1 MTRNAK
7 QKAATSPK
15 AATSNANA
23 EKPTG
28 CRCAAQVQIPGFPSG
43 DIAKAR
49 AEGARRVSSARPS
62 RFSEALR
69 ACPSA
74 GAGVH
79 SWILSCANWAAIEGV
94 SPGDAQRDILAAM
107 TRPPSPRAEVGI
119 ALVKAYAEH
128 RRGASFTPRTIA
140 PAKPK
145 PRPMTA
151 AAFIARGDGATE
163 ADWFEASP
171 VRIDW
176 EPGPKDA
183 AHLLRVLYRPWEF
196 VFCGERYGGAEDV
209 RTAAEWIAA
218 FDDGR
223 PVPPHFIPN
232 PLTGKAHPLAD
243 GKLSRRGDSAVAGF
257 LYAVAEF
264 DGMDKASQLALWW
277 GFRSAPIVALI
288 DSGGKSIH
296 AILRVDCETRADW
309 ERDIEGKLF
318 PAVLCPLGCD
328 PACRNESRLS
338 RLPGHF
344 RRERNAWQRLLYLN
358 PEGTPRNECR

>member
-1 MTRNAK
+1 M
-7 QKAATSPK
+7 S
-15 AATSNANA
+15 
-23 EKPTG
+23 G
-28 CRCAAQVQIPGFPSG
+28 G
-43 DIAKAR
+43 DISKAR

-74 GAGVH
+74 GSGVH

-94 SPGDAQRDILAAM
+94 SPREAQDAIHAAM
-107 TRPPSPRAEVGI
+107 TRPPSPSAEVG
-119 ALVKAYAEH
+119 AAVRKAFSEYKP
-128 RRGASFTPRTIA
+128 GMSFTPRHLA

-145 PRPMTA
+145 PKPMTA
-151 AAFIARGDGATE
+151 AAFIQRGDGATE
-163 ADWFEASP
+163 ADWYEASP

-176 EPGPKDA
+176 EPGPRDA
-183 AHLLRVLYRPWEF
+183 ATLLRVLYGPGER
-196 VFCGERYGGAEDV
+196 VFCGERYGGAEGV
-209 RTAAEWIAA
+209 LMAAEWIAR

-232 PLTGKAHPLAD
+232 PLTGLEHPLAD

-264 DGMDKASQLALWW
+264 DGLSKPEQLAFWW

-288 DSGGKSIH
+288 DSGGKSVH
-296 AILRVDCETRADW
+296 AILRVECATRADW
-309 ERDIEGKLF
+309 ERDIEGQLF
-318 PAVLCPLGCD
+318 PRVLVPLGCD
-328 PACRNESRLS
+328 PACRNEARLS

-344 RRERNAWQRLLYLN
+344 RAEKQAWQRLLYLN
-358 PEGTPRNECR
+358 PEGTPRRENR

>member
-1 MTRNAK
+1 M
-7 QKAATSPK
+7 S
-15 AATSNANA
+15 
-23 EKPTG
+23 G
-28 CRCAAQVQIPGFPSG
+28 G
-43 DIAKAR
+43 DISKAR

-79 SWILSCANWAAIEGV
+79 GWILSCANWAAIERV
-94 SPGDAQRDILAAM
+94 SPGDAQRGILAAM
-107 TRPPSPRAEVGI
+107 TRPPSPKAEVGI

-128 RRGASFTPRTIA
+128 RRGTFTPRHIA

-151 AAFIARGDGATE
+151 AAFIARGDGAAE
-163 ADWFEASP
+163 ADWHEASP
-171 VRIDW
+171 LRLDW
-176 EPGPKDA
+176 EPGPRDA
-183 AHLLRVLYRPWEF
+183 AALLRVLYRPGER
-196 VFCGERYGGAEDV
+196 VFCGERYGGGEGV
-209 RTAAEWIAA
+209 RMAADWIAA

-264 DGMDKASQLALWW
+264 DTMSKADQLAFWW
-277 GFRSAPIVALI
+277 GYRSAPIVALI
-288 DSGGKSIH
+288 DTGGKSIH
-296 AILRVDCETRADW
+296 ALLRVDAPSREAW
-309 ERDIEGKLF
+309 ERDIEQKLF
-318 PAVLCPLGCD
+318 ARVLCPLGCD
-328 PACRNESRLS
+328 AACRNESRLS

-358 PEGTPRNECR
+358 PEGTPRRENR